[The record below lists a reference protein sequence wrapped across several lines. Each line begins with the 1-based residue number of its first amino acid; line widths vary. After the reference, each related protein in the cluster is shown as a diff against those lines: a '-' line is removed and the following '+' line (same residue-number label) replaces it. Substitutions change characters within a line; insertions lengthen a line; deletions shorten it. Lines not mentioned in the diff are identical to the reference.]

1 MKTLHHI
8 GKCTNSLMMHVIFKS
23 VRDLLC
29 RARIYSFILLLLLL
43 LLLPRRVVVVAAAAC
58 VHYVL

>member
-43 LLLPRRVVVVAAAAC
+43 LLRRVVVVAAAAC